1 MKIITWVFCEDCFK
15 HDYKYHA
22 VPNFMTAEVKITKP
36 RSPTPCESLM
46 VTFDCLNCKEQGR
59 KHKNKKSLVDMTC
72 VQKKMKWFNLNTINP
87 EQEAEYNRLA
97 ALPNSRVEFEY
108 NGRTIIAKIFF
119 T

>member
-1 MKIITWVFCEDCFK
+1 MKF
-15 HDYKYHA
+15 
-22 VPNFMTAEVKITKP
+22 
-36 RSPTPCESLM
+36 
-46 VTFDCLNCKEQGR
+46 
-59 KHKNKKSLVDMTC
+59 
-72 VQKKMKWFNLNTINP
+72 FNLNTMNP